1 MADKENSLGG
11 LNLDRRC
18 FLVGL
23 GGVGAAATVGGFLT
37 GCALKKAGKKLLIG
51 SIVPTLD
58 AQFWQRYKAFSETIA
73 AVMGF
78 ELVII
83 NANNSSDAMN
93 KGIEDL
99 IERGVDG
106 LIFVPYFGTGPKG
119 IAAADAAGIPVMCV
133 DTLPGDVIKPGGEFK
148 NYIGVVGPDDETAG
162 YEMADALS
170 KTLVADKDGRK
181 KIIAIE
187 GTPGTSVAINRLKGL
202 HRYIS
207 EGGDLTLLGSAVGNF
222 IASDSQKATEALIQ
236 AHPDFQGVWTAN
248 GGSATG
254 ALIALKN
261 AGKKP
266 GQDIKVVTMDLNPS
280 NVLLVASG
288 ELEFDTG
295 GHWLQGGFASIIM
308 YDWLNGIKPPLAD
321 RTRVIKL
328 LPVTAATISQFEK
341 DYPKGQPPY
350 VAKEHSRF
358 LTPNGPDAVI
368 ELAYSVPVDLG
379 LKP

>member
-1 MADKENSLGG
+1 MSDKEISIGSINV
-11 LNLDRRC
+11 DRRR
-18 FLVGL
+18 FLMGL
-23 GGVGAAATVGGFLT
+23 GGVAAAATMGSFLA
-37 GCALKKAGKKLLIG
+37 GCSSDKTGKKVVIG

-58 AQFWQRYKAFSETIA
+58 AQFWQRYKAFSETVA
-73 AVMGF
+73 AELGI
-78 ELVII
+78 ELVTI
-83 NANNSSDAMN
+83 NANNSADALN

-99 IERGVDG
+99 IARGVDG
-106 LIFVPYFGTGPKG
+106 LIFVPYFGAGPKG

-133 DTLPGDVIKPGGEFK
+133 DCTPDDVIKPGGEFE

-170 KTLVADKDGRK
+170 KTLVAGKDGKK

-187 GTPGTSVAINRLKGL
+187 GTPGTSVAINRFKGL
-202 HRYIS
+202 KRYIS
-207 EGGDLTLLGSAVGNF
+207 EGGDLTLLGNAVGNF
-222 IASDSQKATEALIQ
+222 VASDSQKATEDLMQ

-248 GGSATG
+248 GGTATG
-254 ALIALKN
+254 ALAALKN

-266 GQDIKVVTMDLNPS
+266 GVDVKVVTMDLNPD

-295 GHWLQGGFASIIM
+295 GHWLQGGFAAIIM
-308 YDWLNGIKPPLAD
+308 YDWLNGIEPSIAD
-321 RTRVIKL
+321 RSRVIKL
-328 LPVTAATISQFEK
+328 LPVTAATIPQLEM
-341 DYPKGQPPY
+341 DYPDGQPPY

-358 LTPNGPDAVI
+358 LTPKGPDAVI
-368 ELAYSVPVDLG
+368 ELAYSTPVDLG

>member
-1 MADKENSLGG
+1 MSDKEISIGSINV
-11 LNLDRRC
+11 DRRR
-18 FLVGL
+18 FLMGL
-23 GGVGAAATVGGFLT
+23 GGVGAAAAMGSFLT
-37 GCALKKAGKKLLIG
+37 GCSSDNAGKKLVIG

-58 AQFWQRYKAFSETIA
+58 AQFWQRYKAFSETVATELGI
-73 AVMGF
+73 
-78 ELVII
+78 ELVTI
-83 NANNSSDAMN
+83 NANNSADALN

-99 IERGVDG
+99 IARGVDG
-106 LIFVPYFGTGPKG
+106 LIFVPYFGAGPKG

-133 DTLPGDVIKPGGEFK
+133 DCTPDDVIVPGGEFE

-170 KTLVADKDGRK
+170 KTLVAGADGKK

-187 GTPGTSVAINRLKGL
+187 GTPGTSVAINRFKGL
-202 HRYIS
+202 QRYIS
-207 EGGDLTLLGSAVGNF
+207 EGGDLTLLGNAVGNF
-222 IASDSQKATEALIQ
+222 VASDSQKATEDLMQ

-248 GGSATG
+248 GGTATG
-254 ALIALKN
+254 ALAALKN
-261 AGKKP
+261 AGKTP
-266 GQDIKVVTMDLNPS
+266 GVDVKVVTMDLNPD
-280 NVLLVASG
+280 NVLLVGSG

-308 YDWLNGIKPPLAD
+308 FDWLNGIQPSIEE

-328 LPVTAATISQFEK
+328 LPVTEATLPQLEI
-341 DYPKGQPPY
+341 DYPEGQPPY

-358 LTPNGPDAVI
+358 LTPDGPDAVI
-368 ELAYSVPVDLG
+368 ELAYSTPVELG

>member
-1 MADKENSLGG
+1 MSDKEISIGSINV
-11 LNLDRRC
+11 DRRR
-18 FLVGL
+18 FLMGL
-23 GGVGAAATVGGFLT
+23 GGVGAAAAMGSFLT
-37 GCALKKAGKKLLIG
+37 GCSSDNAGKKLVIG

-58 AQFWQRYKAFSETIA
+58 AQFWQRYKAFSETVA
-73 AVMGF
+73 T
-78 ELVII
+78 ELGIELITI
-83 NANNSSDAMN
+83 NANNSADALN

-99 IERGVDG
+99 IARGVDG
-106 LIFVPYFGTGPKG
+106 LIFVPYFGAGPKG

-133 DTLPGDVIKPGGEFK
+133 DTLPDDVIVPGGEFE

-170 KTLVADKDGRK
+170 KTLVAGADGKK

-187 GTPGTSVAINRLKGL
+187 GTPGTSVAINRFKGL
-202 HRYIS
+202 QRYIS
-207 EGGDLTLLGSAVGNF
+207 EGGDLTLLGNAVGNF
-222 IASDSQKATEALIQ
+222 VASDSQKATEDLMQ

-248 GGSATG
+248 GGTATG
-254 ALIALKN
+254 ALAALKN
-261 AGKKP
+261 AGKTP
-266 GQDIKVVTMDLNPS
+266 GVDVKVVTMDLNPD
-280 NVLLVASG
+280 NVLLVGSG

-308 YDWLNGIKPPLAD
+308 FDWLNGIQPSIEE

-328 LPVTAATISQFEK
+328 LPVTEATLPQLEI
-341 DYPKGQPPY
+341 DYPEGQPPY

-358 LTPNGPDAVI
+358 LTPDGPDAVI
-368 ELAYSVPVDLG
+368 ELAYSTPVELG